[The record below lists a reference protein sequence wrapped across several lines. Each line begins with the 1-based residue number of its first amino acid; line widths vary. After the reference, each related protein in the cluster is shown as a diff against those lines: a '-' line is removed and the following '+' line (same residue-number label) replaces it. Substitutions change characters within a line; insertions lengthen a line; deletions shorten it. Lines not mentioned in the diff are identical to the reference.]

1 MPVHVLPAELPS
13 SPPAPADTAA
23 SRDVGR
29 VFSDDGSLWD
39 SVRERYR
46 GLVDDLRHPEQRQ
59 SLILFA
65 ALTALLMFSYWPG
78 LLSAKAAWNNPQY
91 SHGWIVPLFSVA
103 ILFWWRQPIRSV
115 TLSAQ
120 VAGMGLLVASLA
132 MRLFVARYRI
142 ITIDM
147 YTFVPALAGVALLS
161 GGWSMF
167 RWAWAPIGFLIF
179 MYPLPDEATRY
190 LLGPLQT
197 WATMVSTYAIQTLG
211 IDAIREGNQIVVGK
225 MHLGVV
231 DACSGLRMLTIFI
244 ALSVAI
250 VMLGDLDW
258 YESLVILAS
267 AVPIALTVNAIRIT
281 LTGVMYTIDP
291 AIAEK
296 IFHDWAGY
304 FMMPLALALL
314 YLLQKLLSVLFVVDE
329 AAMVRVA
336 PIGGPGSGGLADAG
350 GRNRGVFLGLD
361 GALRQ
366 GPMPSADRSEATI
379 DRKEHNAG

>member
-1 MPVHVLPAELPS
+1 M
-13 SPPAPADTAA
+13 
-23 SRDVGR
+23 GR

-39 SVRERYR
+39 SVRDR
-46 GLVDDLRHPEQRQ
+46 GRALIEDLGQPAQRQ
-59 SLILFA
+59 PLIRLA

-78 LLSAKAAWNNPQY
+78 LMNAKDAWNNPQY

-103 ILFWWRQPIRSV
+103 MLFWWRQPISRVSF
-115 TLSAQ
+115 SAQ
-120 VAGMGLLVASLA
+120 AAGMGLLVASLA
-132 MRLFVARYRI
+132 IRLIVARYRI

-161 GGWSMF
+161 GGWSMV
-167 RWAWAPIGFLIF
+167 RWSWAPIAFLIF

-197 WATMVSTYAIQTLG
+197 MATIVSTYAIQTLG
-211 IDAIREGNQIVVGK
+211 VDAIREGNQIIVGK

-231 DACSGLRMLTIFI
+231 DACSGLRMLTIFV

-250 VMLGDLDW
+250 VMLGDLEW

-281 LTGVMYTIDP
+281 LTGVMYTVDP

-314 YLLQKLLSVLFVVDE
+314 YLLQKLLSNLFVADDMALVP
-329 AAMVRVA
+329 VA
-336 PIGGPGSGGLADAG
+336 PLGGTGSGGLIDAG
-350 GRNRGVFLGLD
+350 GQNRPGLRAAD
-361 GALRQ
+361 GALRP
-366 GPMPSADRSEATI
+366 GPKSSADPSAAATGQGE
-379 DRKEHNAG
+379 RNAG

>member
-1 MPVHVLPAELPS
+1 MPVSALPAKRPS
-13 SPPAPADTAA
+13 SPLHPTDATAA
-23 SRDVGR
+23 QDVGR
-29 VFSDDGSLWD
+29 VFADDGSLFD

-46 GLVDDLRHPEQRQ
+46 AFVEDLRQPEQRH
-59 SLILFA
+59 SLIQLA

-103 ILFWWRQPIRSV
+103 ILFWWRQPIRPVS
-115 TLSAQ
+115 LSAQ
-120 VAGMGLLVASLA
+120 AAGLGLLVASLA
-132 MRLFVARYRI
+132 IRLFVARYRI

-167 RWAWAPIGFLIF
+167 RWAWA
-179 MYPLPDEATRY
+179 LPDEATRY

-197 WATMVSTYAIQTLG
+197 MATMVSTYAIQTLG
-211 IDAIREGNQIVVGK
+211 VDAIREGNQIIVGK

-250 VMLGDLDW
+250 VMLGDMEW

-314 YLLQKLLSVLFVVDE
+314 YLLQKLLSMLLVVDDM
-329 AAMVRVA
+329 ALVPIA
-336 PIGGPGSGGLADAG
+336 PLGGAGAGGVGNAGDRNRPVLRTAGVDLRSQPAHSGDRPRSNSDQKEPDAG
-350 GRNRGVFLGLD
+350 
-361 GALRQ
+361 
-366 GPMPSADRSEATI
+366 
-379 DRKEHNAG
+379 